1 MPRPGSDCI
10 RIHIILPFMET
21 VVIGAGLA
29 GLAAAARLVE
39 AGRSVTVIEARNRI
53 GGRVWTRRDSG
64 VSSAIE
70 LGPEWLAD
78 HGAMHDLVLRSGS
91 KPVRSEGLF
100 MIRRDGRWEGL
111 GDPSRGAGRLFQQ
124 LRSLKGA
131 DRSLAVALAECCSE
145 PAWADARA
153 SLSSYVQGFHAA
165 DPARLSIRW
174 LLEAE
179 ANDEVTESDVRVPE
193 GLDRSVEAIA
203 RELEGRCPIR
213 LETVARELRWRR
225 GEVEIATS
233 AGTLRATSV
242 IVTVPLPILKLPD
255 SAAGLRII
263 PEILDKREALAQ
275 IEMGPA
281 MKLAFRFSEPF
292 WRVITPLRG
301 MLFVQAPDQPIPTWW
316 MPSLEDDPVLIGW
329 AGGPKAAQLGNT
341 NDDALADL
349 ALTSLSAALAKPRE
363 EIEKKAVTCL
373 THDWNRDPF
382 TLGAYTYV
390 AVGGVEAHRVLA
402 QPVEQTLFFAGEAT
416 CGDGLNATMEGAL
429 QSGRRAADE
438 VVGSG

>member
-1 MPRPGSDCI
+1 
-10 RIHIILPFMET
+10 
-21 VVIGAGLA
+21 
-29 GLAAAARLVE
+29 
-39 AGRSVTVIEARNRI
+39 
-53 GGRVWTRRDSG
+53 
-64 VSSAIE
+64 
-70 LGPEWLAD
+70 
-78 HGAMHDLVLRSGS
+78 
-91 KPVRSEGLF
+91 VRSEGLF

-131 DRSLAVALAECCSE
+131 DRSLAAALAECCSE
-145 PAWADARA
+145 PAWDDARA
-153 SLSSYVQGFHAA
+153 SLISYVQGFHAA

-179 ANDEVTESDVRVPE
+179 ANDEVTQSDARVPE

-225 GEVEIATS
+225 GKVEIATS

-263 PEILDKREALAQ
+263 PEILDKREALGQ
-275 IEMGPA
+275 IEMGPV

-292 WRVITPLRG
+292 WREIKPLRG

-316 MPSLEDDPVLIGW
+316 MPSLADDPVLIGW
-329 AGGPKAAQLGNT
+329 AGGPKAAQLGDR

-349 ALTSLSAALAKPRE
+349 ALTSLSAALATPRE
-363 EIEKKAVTCL
+363 AIEKKAVTCL

-382 TLGAYTYV
+382 SLGAYTYV

-402 QPVEQTLFFAGEAT
+402 QPVEHTLFFAGEAT
-416 CGDGLNATMEGAL
+416 CGGGLNATMEGAL
-429 QSGRRAADE
+429 QSGRRAAEE
-438 VVGSG
+438 VIGSRQ

>member
-1 MPRPGSDCI
+1 LI
-10 RIHIILPFMET
+10 
-21 VVIGAGLA
+21 
-29 GLAAAARLVE
+29 
-39 AGRSVTVIEARNRI
+39 
-53 GGRVWTRRDSG
+53 
-64 VSSAIE
+64 
-70 LGPEWLAD
+70 
-78 HGAMHDLVLRSGS
+78 
-91 KPVRSEGLF
+91 
-100 MIRRDGRWEGL
+100 
-111 GDPSRGAGRLFQQ
+111 
-124 LRSLKGA
+124 
-131 DRSLAVALAECCSE
+131 
-145 PAWADARA
+145 
-153 SLSSYVQGFHAA
+153 SYVQGFHAA
-165 DPARLSIRW
+165 DPARLNIRW

-263 PEILDKREALAQ
+263 PELLDKREALGQ
-275 IEMGPA
+275 IEMGPV

-292 WRVITPLRG
+292 WREIKPLRG
-301 MLFVQAPDQPIPTWW
+301 MLFAQAPDQPIPTWW
-316 MPSLEDDPVLIGW
+316 MPSLEDVPVLIGW
-329 AGGPKAAQLGNT
+329 VGGPKAAQLGDT
-341 NDDALADL
+341 NDGALADL
-349 ALTSLSAALAKPRE
+349 ALTSLSAVLAMPRQA
-363 EIEKKAVTCL
+363 IEKKAVTCL

-390 AVGGVEAHRVLA
+390 AVGGVEAHRILA

-429 QSGRRAADE
+429 QSGRKAGDE
-438 VVGSG
+438 VIASR

>member
-1 MPRPGSDCI
+1 
-10 RIHIILPFMET
+10 
-21 VVIGAGLA
+21 
-29 GLAAAARLVE
+29 
-39 AGRSVTVIEARNRI
+39 
-53 GGRVWTRRDSG
+53 
-64 VSSAIE
+64 
-70 LGPEWLAD
+70 
-78 HGAMHDLVLRSGS
+78 
-91 KPVRSEGLF
+91 
-100 MIRRDGRWEGL
+100 
-111 GDPSRGAGRLFQQ
+111 
-124 LRSLKGA
+124 
-131 DRSLAVALAECCSE
+131 
-145 PAWADARA
+145 
-153 SLSSYVQGFHAA
+153 
-165 DPARLSIRW
+165 
-174 LLEAE
+174 
-179 ANDEVTESDVRVPE
+179 
-193 GLDRSVEAIA
+193 
-203 RELEGRCPIR
+203 
-213 LETVARELRWRR
+213 
-225 GEVEIATS
+225 
-233 AGTLRATSV
+233 
-242 IVTVPLPILKLPD
+242 
-255 SAAGLRII
+255 
-263 PEILDKREALAQ
+263 
-275 IEMGPA
+275 

-292 WRVITPLRG
+292 WREITPLRG

-341 NDDALADL
+341 NDDAVADL